1 MIQELNFLARISKI
15 DYNIHETIRITAKNK
30 LIIHMDTIEAL
41 YTCQSKADKQNMHII
56 GALVAYYN
64 SF

>member
-1 MIQELNFLARISKI
+1 MVQELNFLARISKI
-15 DYNIHETIRITAKNK
+15 DYDIFSLIRKTPKKK
-30 LIIHMDTIEAL
+30 LIIDIDTIEAL
-41 YTCQSKADKQNMHII
+41 YICQSKADKQNMLII